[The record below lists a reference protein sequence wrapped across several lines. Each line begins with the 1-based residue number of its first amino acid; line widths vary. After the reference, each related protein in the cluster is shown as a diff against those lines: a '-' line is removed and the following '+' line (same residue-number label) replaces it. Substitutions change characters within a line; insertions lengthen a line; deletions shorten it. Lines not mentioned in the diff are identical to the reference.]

1 MKSIFKTISSEF
13 QDLVQHTSVDATKKE
28 KMETLNEKLEEDN
41 KELLLQIGELR
52 ANEENLRAKYEKEL
66 SMIKE
71 YSNGKDE
78 NILI

>member
-1 MKSIFKTISSEF
+1 M
-13 QDLVQHTSVDATKKE
+13 DATKKE

-71 YSNGKDE
+71 YSNEKDE